1 MHSGPGGYWHHTGRI
16 GHPAVRAESLH
27 VVEGQMNLLFVV
39 DHNLEELRHI
49 GVEVD
54 NLGGRNPE
62 EGPVVGN
69 LGSNLGGIGCMGLT
83 C

>member
-1 MHSGPGGYWHHTGRI
+1 
-16 GHPAVRAESLH
+16 
-27 VVEGQMNLLFVV
+27 MNLLFVV